1 MSNSQETYP
10 KQDILEEA
18 MNCIYDDSN
27 LQILLD
33 EITDLKTRIENLER
47 QIIQII
53 VIPLPCVNVLVVV
66 INELKKKLFSFPFS
80 FFLHHG
86 EKNKWFCRI
95 NSQ

>member
-1 MSNSQETYP
+1 MSHSQETYP

-18 MNCIYDDSN
+18 MNCIYDSN

-53 VIPLPCVNVLVVV
+53 VIPLEIPCV
-66 INELKKKLFSFPFS
+66 KCK
-80 FFLHHG
+80 
-86 EKNKWFCRI
+86 
-95 NSQ
+95 Q

>member
-1 MSNSQETYP
+1 MSNPQETYP

-18 MNCIYDDSN
+18 MNCIYDSN

-53 VIPLPCVNVLVVV
+53 VIPFPCV
-66 INELKKKLFSFPFS
+66 KCQCSCCC
-80 FFLHHG
+80 
-86 EKNKWFCRI
+86 NK
-95 NSQ
+95 

>member
-1 MSNSQETYP
+1 MSNPQETYP

-18 MNCIYDDSN
+18 MNCIYDSN

-53 VIPLPCVNVLVVV
+53 VIPLEIPCV
-66 INELKKKLFSFPFS
+66 KCK
-80 FFLHHG
+80 
-86 EKNKWFCRI
+86 
-95 NSQ
+95 Q

>member
-1 MSNSQETYP
+1 MSNPQTTNP

-18 MNCIYDDSN
+18 MNCIYDSN

-53 VIPLPCVNVLVVV
+53 VIPLEIPCV
-66 INELKKKLFSFPFS
+66 KCK
-80 FFLHHG
+80 
-86 EKNKWFCRI
+86 
-95 NSQ
+95 Q